1 LLFICGLNYEA
12 NLAMAV
18 AFLLA
23 GMFPVSLLH
32 TYLNLSGVTVVPAG
46 TTPVYAGEN
55 AEFRVT
61 FIRGERVIPGT
72 ITLRFRDSPA
82 TFINLVDKGE
92 QTAGVFFSTTTRG
105 LLKPGPL
112 IVETVFP
119 LGIVRA
125 WSFLDLNI
133 ICLVYPKPVP
143 GNRIGVA
150 AALNDGTTGIK
161 PGTSDFYNLREYQKG
176 DSLKQLAWKKYAAGQ
191 GVFTKQFV
199 DGSDEH
205 VCLDWNLFTGFG
217 IEDRLSMLCYLVGQ
231 YSLKNVKYAL
241 HLPNYQSPVGSGAGH
256 RRLLLEKLALY
267 GVACD

>member
-1 LLFICGLNYEA
+1 MPRVYVRCSACSSVAVSCRGFDRNGLNT
-12 NLAMAV
+12 
-18 AFLLA
+18 A
-23 GMFPVSLLH
+23 GRRAPFKR
-32 TYLNLSGVTVVPAG
+32 
-46 TTPVYAGEN
+46 
-55 AEFRVT
+55 AE
-61 FIRGERVIPGT
+61 PGF
-72 ITLRFRDSPA
+72 RFRL
-82 TFINLVDKGE
+82 F
-92 QTAGVFFSTTTRG
+92 
-105 LLKPGPL
+105 
-112 IVETVFP
+112 
-119 LGIVRA
+119 
-125 WSFLDLNI
+125 SFLDLNI